1 MMSQAKAAL
10 SGRANRINNMENI
23 ATPENGESEKRTR
36 SSGAARPTAKVR
48 VAKPPKK
55 NPGDGRVAFA
65 GVSVAIV
72 SVGVWGA
79 DKFGVDIP
87 AAMVASI
94 TVIVEAIGAGV
105 AILWGLIAA

>member
-1 MMSQAKAAL
+1 
-10 SGRANRINNMENI
+10 MENI
-23 ATPENGESEKRTR
+23 ETPKNGESEKSTQ
-36 SSGAARPTAKVR
+36 SFGAARPKAKVR

-55 NPGDGRVAFA
+55 SPGGGRVGFA

-87 AAMVASI
+87 AAMVASM

-105 AILWGLIAA
+105 ALLWGLILD